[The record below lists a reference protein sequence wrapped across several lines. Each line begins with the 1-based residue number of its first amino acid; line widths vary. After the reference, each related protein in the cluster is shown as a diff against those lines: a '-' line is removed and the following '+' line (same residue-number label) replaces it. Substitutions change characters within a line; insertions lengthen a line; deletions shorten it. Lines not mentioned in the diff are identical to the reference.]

1 MGGKSKRNRKNL
13 KMRCCVIPC
22 GQTDAGSSQKHY
34 FLAFRI
40 QSNLNYSDSLGL
52 DKIVWI
58 IEGLDNRE
66 YEY

>member
-1 MGGKSKRNRKNL
+1 
-13 KMRCCVIPC
+13 MRCCVIPC

-52 DKIVWI
+52 DEIVRI
-58 IEGLDNRE
+58 IEGPDNRE